1 MLSAFCVYLITADGD
16 FRMTAGINSTLYM
29 ALDLSAIKREITEP
43 RKRGVI
49 SKAVNYQNRIRF
61 HTQAYVTPNI
71 SQPLT
76 DFFAFVSNLL
86 PSDKVKTF
94 KALFR
99 YPLKTNE
106 ITAICFNKLSRIF
119 DGRNPAFNYQFA
131 NTEQRDDW
139 EYYRQDILHEPEI
152 WPAKGWDNFK
162 TEINSVLVVD
172 MPEVQDPSDPYP
184 QPYFYWLPIDKV
196 ITYATE
202 GTDGRMAWIIFRLE
216 DKRIAVID
224 EERYRVFREENN
236 NIGELLVDNPHD
248 LGYCPARFFWNE
260 PISISE
266 PDIKM
271 SPITI
276 ELEALDW
283 YLFYYISKKHLD
295 LHGSYPIYSGYEQ
308 SCDYRAQNGDY
319 CDGGFIRDEKDNYK
333 LDSAGVIERC
343 PKCGNKNIAGP
354 GTYVVVP
361 IPQKTEYGEEQPD
374 LRNPVQMLT
383 VDRNSLDYNVAEEE
397 RLRNNIITSV
407 IGTNED
413 IMTREAINE
422 QQVKAN
428 FESQSTVLNRIKKG
442 FESAQAFVDETICR
456 LRYGSAFISAKINL
470 GTEFYIYDI
479 NRLRERYRIARDS
492 GASEGELDALQ
503 NQIIETE
510 YRHNP
515 LQLQRMIILGELE
528 PYRHMTLNEAISLY
542 EKGFIDDR
550 ELSVKINF
558 PSYIRR
564 FERENTNILEFGME
578 IPFSK
583 KINIINQ
590 KLLEYASENRKW
602 RETGRELDERN
613 A

>member
-1 MLSAFCVYLITADGD
+1 MLSAFCVCLITADGD

-29 ALDLSAIKREITEP
+29 ALDLSAIKREIAEP

-61 HTQAYVTPNI
+61 HAQAYVTPNI

-106 ITAICFNKLSRIF
+106 ITAICFSKLSRIF

-131 NTEQRDDW
+131 NTEQREDW

-152 WPAKGWDNFK
+152 WPTKGWDNFK

-202 GTDGRMAWIIFRLE
+202 GTDDRMAWIIFRL
-216 DKRIAVID
+216 DNKRIAVID

-308 SCDYRAQNGDY
+308 SCDYRAQNGDH
-319 CDGGFIRDEKDNYK
+319 CDGGFIRDEKDRYK
-333 LDSAGVIERC
+333 LDSAGAIERC

-361 IPQKTEYGEEQPD
+361 IPQKAEYGEEQPD

-407 IGTNED
+407 TGTNED
-413 IMTREAINE
+413 ITTREAINE

-528 PYRHMTLNEAISLY
+528 PYRHMTRNEAISLY

-550 ELSVKINF
+550 DLSVKINF

-564 FERENTNILEFGME
+564 FERENTNILEFGKE

-590 KLLEYASENRKW
+590 KLLEYASENRK
-602 RETGRELDERN
+602 RGETGRELDERN

>member
-1 MLSAFCVYLITADGD
+1 MLSAFCACLITADGD

-139 EYYRQDILHEPEI
+139 EYYRQDILNEPEI
-152 WPAKGWDNFK
+152 WPTKGWDNFK

-216 DKRIAVID
+216 NKRIAVID

-248 LGYCPARFFWNE
+248 IGYCPARFFWNE

-308 SCDYRAQNGDY
+308 SCDYKAQNGDH

-333 LDSAGVIERC
+333 FDSAGVIERC

-361 IPQKTEYGEEQPD
+361 IPKKTEYGEEQPD

-470 GTEFYIYDI
+470 GTEFYAYDI

-550 ELSVKINF
+550 ELLVKINF

-564 FERENTNILEFGME
+564 FERENTNILEFGTE

-590 KLLEYASENRKW
+590 KLLEYASENRK
-602 RETGRELDERN
+602 RGATGRELDERN